1 MKKMLFC
8 LLLAAVY
15 CTPTSADDN
24 HPKGAFKLISYNVR
38 NSGMDDGQNQWPKR
52 SHATKNMLEQEKPD
66 VFGIQEGLKDQIE
79 FLDSQCTQYARV
91 GVGRDDGVMGGE
103 IMAIYY
109 LRDRFELLDSGTLW
123 LSETP
128 TEVSRGWDGACN
140 RTMTWVKLKDKT
152 SGKAFFFFNTHLDHK
167 GRQAR
172 QESIKLITSEIERI
186 AGKKHPAIL
195 GGDFNSPVDNPIY
208 DPLKK
213 FMSDVREKAPVTDSK
228 GTFNGFGSA
237 PDTILIDHLFYR
249 GGLKCQSF
257 RTLDGN
263 YGVGYISDHYP
274 IEMIFTLK

>member
-15 CTPTSADDN
+15 CTSASAGNDL
-24 HPKGAFKLISYNVR
+24 PEGSIKLMSYNIR
-38 NSGMDDGQNQWPKR
+38 NSGMDDGQNLWPKR

-66 VFGIQEGLKDQIE
+66 VFGLQEALEDQIE
-79 FLDSQCTQYARV
+79 FFDTQCTQYGRV
-91 GVGRDDGVMGGE
+91 GVGRDDGAMKGE

-128 TEVSRGWDGACN
+128 EKVSRGWDGACN

-167 GRQAR
+167 GRKAR
-172 QESIKLITSEIERI
+172 RESIKLIVTEIERI
-186 AGKKHPAIL
+186 AGKKYPAIL
-195 GGDFNSPVDNPIY
+195 GGDFNSPIDNPIY
-208 DPLKK
+208 EPLKK
-213 FMSDVREKAPVTDSK
+213 FMIDVREKAPITDSK

-237 PDTILIDHLFYR
+237 PDTIVIDHLFYR
-249 GGLKCQSF
+249 GGLKCPSF
-257 RTLDGN
+257 RTLDGD